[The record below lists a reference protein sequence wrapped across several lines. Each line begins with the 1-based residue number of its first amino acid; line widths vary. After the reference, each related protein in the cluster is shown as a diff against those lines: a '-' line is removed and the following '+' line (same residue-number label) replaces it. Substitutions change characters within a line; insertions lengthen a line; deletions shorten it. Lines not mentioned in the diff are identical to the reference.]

1 MIRFNCHRCGMLMQA
16 ADTGAGRHAKCPGCG
31 LILTVPQTAADV
43 PEPPAP
49 PQIAGPPAAT
59 PPPIGPSLP
68 SPPVTALA
76 RQAVMP
82 VPTAGMPP
90 PPGAPLLNE
99 LLGAGRPPLP
109 TDSAGPLAD
118 LVEESL
124 ASTSGQH
131 KLHGSGEIKT
141 VNNKPILSNA
151 ALRNLGIA
159 ALATGAVGIGLFWV
173 PFAGAI
179 VALFGLAAG
188 LVALFAGTSRGDS
201 PMGWTLSGVGISFV
215 ALALGAYWTYSS
227 LNSPAKDRFAAAGHK
242 PGGATITTN
251 GKLAPSNAMAKS
263 AEAAAPAAAGGDARD
278 DRDPLKFA
286 AGAYRRAQDN
296 ASKDS
301 RTAAQ
306 RNSRDQRAARPQ
318 LIVGSDG
325 SVGLAAAKTDEQTSD
340 RDSSDKSG
348 GVGDNGSKPA
358 DIKWAAA
365 EKKEPQGTGPLQVT
379 ITKVVVGKVPTYAVG
394 GLPTLVNLTQDSA
407 MTIWFK
413 IHNGDEAG
421 SVEYTGWMGAKAEE
435 TKIESKLV
443 DDHGRDH
450 RRLRFPLDEA
460 IPGSILGK
468 VPLKPVVAG
477 QSIADAVVFPVLPE
491 DVDDFDLTLSGKAI
505 GQEEDLHFRIPRSMI
520 KPDDS
525 NPLLGGTGN

>member
-1 MIRFNCHRCGMLMQA
+1 MLMQA

-31 LILTVPQTAADV
+31 LILTIPKTAADV

-49 PQIAGPPAAT
+49 PQIAGPLPAA
-59 PPPIGPSLP
+59 PPTVGPPLAP
-68 SPPVTALA
+68 QQVTALA

-82 VPTAGMPP
+82 VPAAGMPA

-124 ASTSGQH
+124 ASSSGQH

-141 VNNKPILSNA
+141 VNNKPILSTA

-159 ALATGAVGIGLFWV
+159 ALATGAVGTGLFWV

-188 LVALFAGTSRGDS
+188 LVALFAGAARRES
-201 PMGWTLSGVGISFV
+201 PIRLAVSGAGISF
-215 ALALGAYWTYSS
+215 AAIALGAYWTYSS
-227 LNSPAKDRFAAAGHK
+227 LNNSVKDQMAAAGRK
-242 PGGATITTN
+242 PGDAMIATN
-251 GKLAPSNAMAKS
+251 GKLAPSNATAKS
-263 AEAAAPAAAGGDARD
+263 AEGAGRSAAGGDTRD

-286 AGAYRRAQDN
+286 AGVYRRAKDL

-301 RTAAQ
+301 RTAAL
-306 RNSRDQRAARPQ
+306 RSSRDQRAARPR

-325 SVGLAAAKTDEQTSD
+325 GVGLAAAKAEDQTNE

-348 GVGDNGSKPA
+348 GDGDNGSKPA
-358 DIKWAAA
+358 NIKWAAA

-394 GLPTLVNLTQDSA
+394 GLPTLVNLTQDPA
-407 MTIWFK
+407 MTIWLK

-435 TKIESKLV
+435 AKIESKLV
-443 DDHGRDH
+443 DDHGREH

-468 VPLKPVVAG
+468 VPLKPVFAG
-477 QSIADAVVFPVLPE
+477 QSVPDAIVFPVLPE
-491 DVDDFDLTLSGKAI
+491 DVDLFDLTLSGKAI

-525 NPLLGGTGN
+525 NPLLGGAGN